1 MAPPPRW
8 DYGSYPCGLEPAT
21 RELRYEPRL
30 GSTAIMAPDKTSPET
45 LMLFDGIC
53 NFCNGSVRFV
63 LKRSA
68 GRDLRFCAMQT
79 EPGQS
84 LLKKIHMPAADFE
97 TMVVL
102 DRRRVL
108 IKSDAVLRLVECL
121 TPPRPPTAP
130 VLGLFPRRWRDRVYD
145 WVASH
150 RYQIWG

>member
-1 MAPPPRW
+1 
-8 DYGSYPCGLEPAT
+8 
-21 RELRYEPRL
+21 
-30 GSTAIMAPDKTSPET
+30 MAPDKTSPET

-108 IKSDAVLRLVECL
+108 IKSDAVLRLAECMH
-121 TPPRPPTAP
+121 AP
-130 VLGLFPRRWRDRVYD
+130 WPSIAAVLRLVPRRWRDRGYD

-150 RYQIWG
+150 RYQIWGRKTQCMVPDPQVRNRFVLDTGELREIT